1 MRSLRSPSAPAD
13 GHVARWHGLLLL
25 SALIGALMTVGTSI
39 VLRMLLSPTTALSGH
54 QPGPTLVGYF
64 LVVVAGIW
72 AGRVALKVRDRR
84 HAALLVVGLG
94 VTTSSLWLVVEPH
107 YSMRDVFA
115 TMGARPGIPAGSFV
129 LWLWGVGSFVWGA
142 RRGLDLS
149 RLRPNSARDTAGGI
163 LVIAGVS
170 TLQASFA
177 SAQSG
182 LSTASWAL
190 PTSVLLAGATLAAAE
205 FERTRELTRSQG
217 FAPPSWGRWARLV
230 AGLGVGAA
238 AVAGIS
244 FTLLGRGALQ
254 QLGRGLLAAW
264 NALATAFVWALTGIF
279 WLLDKLVTEVAKLF
293 PHGTPDIPPETP
305 RPGPPSGSSTP
316 IPVPE
321 PLIFEI
327 RPWMIWLGVAALLM
341 LLVLVV
347 ASMARRDEPLG
358 SDGTEHERSSLL
370 SSSLVAAQLRALWR
384 RRQHRSHHRVDLTTP
399 PADARDAMV
408 HLQELALRHD
418 LARVETESAE
428 DFTHRLATSWAAAAP
443 DLEQLL
449 ASYEQARYGEDDP
462 QVDADAVDAWGR
474 VHAVVRERDAADA
487 TDHASH

>member
-39 VLRMLLSPTTALSGH
+39 VLRMLLSPATALSGH

-64 LVVVAGIW
+64 MVVVAGIW

-244 FTLLGRGALQ
+244 FALLGRGALQ
-254 QLGRGLLAAW
+254 QLGHGLLAAW
-264 NALATAFVWALTGIF
+264 KNEAAFREELLLAAVAIPLAIFLGRTGVDRALLIGSIIVILIVEILNSAVEAVVDKASPEKHELAKRAKDMGSAAVLLSLINAAFVWACVL
-279 WLLDKLVTEVAKLF
+279 W
-293 PHGTPDIPPETP
+293 
-305 RPGPPSGSSTP
+305 PGS
-316 IPVPE
+316 
-321 PLIFEI
+321 
-327 RPWMIWLGVAALLM
+327 R
-341 LLVLVV
+341 
-347 ASMARRDEPLG
+347 
-358 SDGTEHERSSLL
+358 
-370 SSSLVAAQLRALWR
+370 
-384 RRQHRSHHRVDLTTP
+384 
-399 PADARDAMV
+399 
-408 HLQELALRHD
+408 
-418 LARVETESAE
+418 
-428 DFTHRLATSWAAAAP
+428 
-443 DLEQLL
+443 
-449 ASYEQARYGEDDP
+449 
-462 QVDADAVDAWGR
+462 
-474 VHAVVRERDAADA
+474 
-487 TDHASH
+487 